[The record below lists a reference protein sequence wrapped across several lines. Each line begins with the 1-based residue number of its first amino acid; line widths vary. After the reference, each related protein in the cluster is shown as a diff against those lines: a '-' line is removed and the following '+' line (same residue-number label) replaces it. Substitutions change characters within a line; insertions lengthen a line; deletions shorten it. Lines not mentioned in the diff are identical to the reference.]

1 MSISN
6 ELSSEIATAI
16 LTATNKYQVELNDL
30 KEIVVQVHST
40 LQQMT
45 AEANAAR
52 HQSRWAEEKEEVKIR
67 TSSAT

>member
-16 LTATNKYQVELNDL
+16 LTAKSKYQVDLNDL

-45 AEANAAR
+45 AKAKAAR
-52 HQSRWAEEKEEVKIR
+52 HHSRWAEEKEEAKIKK
-67 TSSAT
+67 SSA